1 MGQVWMKFG
10 SLPPSH
16 ARTPM
21 TQVVSM
27 EAGADFPESNH
38 EAMADMVSRGEGM
51 ENCDSLNLQMFLW
64 SCNKHP
70 SAEMLQE
77 NFPLT

>member
-1 MGQVWMKFG
+1 MKFG

-21 TQVVSM
+21 TQVVTM

-38 EAMADMVSRGEGM
+38 EAMADMVSRGERM
-51 ENCDSLNLQMFLW
+51 QNCDSLNLETSLW
-64 SCNKHP
+64 NYKKR
-70 SAEMLQE
+70 
-77 NFPLT
+77 